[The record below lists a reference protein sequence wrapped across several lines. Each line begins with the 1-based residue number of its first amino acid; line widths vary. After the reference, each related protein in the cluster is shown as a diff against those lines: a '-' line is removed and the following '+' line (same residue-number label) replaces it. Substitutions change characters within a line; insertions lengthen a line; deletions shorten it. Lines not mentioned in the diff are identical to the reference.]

1 MARLRAAPFC
11 ARTLSDAGQELKP
24 LMIATAPSRRRAR
37 LPRAA
42 YPQHTESEN
51 PGRDALLTQH
61 IGLVHHVA
69 RQMANRLSTAADL
82 DELVSAGTVGLIQAA
97 EAFDAS
103 RGLSFS
109 TFAVPRIR
117 GAILDEL
124 RRVDHVPRNVRR
136 HHRDIGRARE
146 ALSMS
151 LARNPTHDELAQ
163 VMQVPADMIRKWEF
177 DAEGASIASLDQPAR
192 ADIPDATLG
201 DTVTDEHVVSIED
214 LLTHEAE
221 VEQLKAAIATLREQE
236 RTVLALNYFEELKL
250 QDIANVLGLSV
261 CRISQIR
268 TAALARLRTALI
280 GLRAA

>member
-1 MARLRAAPFC
+1 
-11 ARTLSDAGQELKP
+11 
-24 LMIATAPSRRRAR
+24 MIATAPSRRRAR
-37 LPRAA
+37 RPPAA
-42 YPQHTESEN
+42 YPQNSE
-51 PGRDALLTQH
+51 PGNARRDALLTQH

-69 RQMANRLSTAADL
+69 RQMANRLSTAAEL

-136 HHRDIGRARE
+136 HQRDVGRARE

-151 LARNPTHDELAQ
+151 LARNPTHDELSQ
-163 VMQVPADMIRKWEF
+163 VMQVPANMIRKWEF

-192 ADIPDATLG
+192 ADIPDATLA
-201 DTVTDEHVVSIED
+201 DTVTDERAVSIED

-221 VEQLKAAIATLREQE
+221 VEQLKTAIASLREQE

-268 TAALARLRTALI
+268 TSALARLRTALI

>member
-1 MARLRAAPFC
+1 
-11 ARTLSDAGQELKP
+11 
-24 LMIATAPSRRRAR
+24 MIATAPSRHRAR
-37 LPRAA
+37 PSRAA
-42 YPQHTESEN
+42 SPQHLESDN
-51 PGRDALLTQH
+51 ARRDTLITQH

-69 RQMANRLSTAADL
+69 RQMANRLSTAAEL
-82 DELVSAGTVGLIQAA
+82 DELVSTGTVGLIQAA

-151 LARNPTHDELAQ
+151 LARNPTHAELSQ

-177 DAEGASIASLDQPAR
+177 DAEGASLASLDQPAR
-192 ADIPDATLG
+192 ADIPDATLA
-201 DTVTDEHVVSIED
+201 DTITDERALSIED

-221 VEQLKAAIATLREQE
+221 VEQLKAAIASLREQE

-268 TAALARLRTALI
+268 TAALARLRTALT

>member
-1 MARLRAAPFC
+1 
-11 ARTLSDAGQELKP
+11 
-24 LMIATAPSRRRAR
+24 MIASAPSRRRAR
-37 LPRAA
+37 PPRAA
-42 YPQHTESEN
+42 TRHSSSSTTQTE
-51 PGRDALLTQH
+51 RDALLVRH

-136 HHRDIGRARE
+136 HTRDIGRARDIL
-146 ALSMS
+146 AGS
-151 LARNPTHDELAQ
+151 LRRMPTHEELSQ
-163 VMQVPADMIRKWEF
+163 VMDVPAEMIRKWEF
-177 DAEGASIASLDQPAR
+177 DGEGASMSSLDQPVR
-192 ADIPDATLG
+192 ADVQGATLG
-201 DTVTDEHVVSIED
+201 DTVTDDAAASVED

-221 VEQLKAAIATLREQE
+221 VEHLKRAIASLKEQE

-268 TAALARLRTALI
+268 TAALARLRVVLSD
-280 GLRAA
+280 LRAA

>member
-1 MARLRAAPFC
+1 
-11 ARTLSDAGQELKP
+11 
-24 LMIATAPSRRRAR
+24 MIATAPSRPRAR
-37 LPRAA
+37 QSRAA
-42 YPQHTESEN
+42 YPHPSESGHT
-51 PGRDALLTQH
+51 GRDALLTQH

-82 DELVSAGTVGLIQAA
+82 DELVSAGTIGLIQAA
-97 EAFDAS
+97 ETFDAS

-136 HHRDIGRARE
+136 HHRDIGRARDVL
-146 ALSMS
+146 AMS
-151 LARNPTHDELAQ
+151 LARNPTHDELSQ
-163 VMQVPADMIRKWEF
+163 VMQVPAEMIRKWEF
-177 DAEGASIASLDQPAR
+177 DAEGAAIASLDQPVH
-192 ADIPDATLG
+192 ADIPDATLA
-201 DTVTDEHVVSIED
+201 DTVADERAGSIED

-221 VEQLKAAIATLREQE
+221 VEQLKVAIASLKEQE

-268 TAALARLRTALI
+268 TAALTRLRTALI